1 MSNKP
6 FLLGIDQGTSGSR
19 ALIID
24 DQGQVRGYG
33 YRALPRVYPEPDWVE
48 QDPLAVAG
56 TVTAAI
62 AEAVRQAN
70 CHPAEIAGCGIA
82 CQRNTDFAWD
92 AVTARPLANAITWQ
106 DLRTVPDLPALTAWP
121 QWAETR
127 WRLGYAPGPYSS
139 ALHLAWRMRH
149 DEVLVEAAR
158 AGRLRFGLSAA
169 WVLNALGRPNDHWMD
184 YSLVQAMGLYDFR
197 HQTYWQAWL
206 ERLGVPRAPLPD
218 PVPSIHPFG
227 QLTVEAAAGGMA
239 DIPVLAMIGD
249 QQGALFGY
257 ECRHP
262 GDAECTHGTAS
273 FVDVCVGQH
282 APDQEKMNVYYAW
295 MLPGALGGAPP
306 GHLDPVP
313 TYCLEAD
320 TAVTGAAIRWMR
332 ENARLFDADSDVGAL
347 AASVPDSGG
356 VVFVP
361 AFTGLNVP
369 YNDHHARGTILGLTL
384 GTTRGHIVRAF
395 LESLGF
401 QLRAILDTIA
411 SETGLRVDRL
421 YVGGGVSASNEACQ
435 IQADL
440 LGIPTIR
447 SAFTE
452 TTARAAALLAGL
464 GTGVWP
470 SVDAL
475 PPLPAVQTW
484 FEPRLSA
491 DQRDAG
497 YDRWQRAVGRARGW
511 EASE

>member
-62 AEAVRQAN
+62 AEAVRQAG

-106 DLRTVPDLPALTAWP
+106 DLRTVPDLPALMAWS
-121 QWAETR
+121 QWPETR

-295 MLPGALGGAPP
+295 MLPGALAGAAP
-306 GHLDPVP
+306 GHHDPVP

-464 GTGVWP
+464 GAGVWR

-497 YDRWQRAVGRARGW
+497 YHRWQRAVGRARGW
-511 EASE
+511 EDSE